1 MMPKNISTSTL
12 FEKLPFDTILITVV
26 AIAIVIFMI
35 NQINE
40 EEELK
45 QIIFNQKLSTQFA
58 YNLAITEN
66 VQHDFSIIQDNLF
79 HIISHIDNVDQL
91 DSDRIYYIMEDGFE
105 NISVSIPTIAL
116 FLTDENG
123 IILQNVRHDN
133 KTFVGESLAHRKY
146 IQNIQSTLKPQFS
159 TNFSGLD
166 NSNQIT
172 ISLPII
178 NENKNL
184 KGIIGLAISTEDV
197 FKRHVNILNIV
208 TQFITIIDK
217 DKKII
222 SHPEKNLVNINVF
235 EEKFQQSINYNEKV
249 NKNLNDLFEGK
260 MFSSVVNVPRGEFL
274 ATGVPILFDE
284 NLIYGVIILS
294 PTSSFFSE
302 IENQLLIGQQQTI
315 IFLSI
320 MVSVIVIFIIIRNKI
335 IKRNKII
342 YDLEKQ
348 SEQLKNERLA
358 TVGQLTSRIAH
369 DLRNPLSSIKNTV
382 EIMEIEFEK
391 KLNENMKENLE
402 RLKRG
407 ISRLSHD
414 VEDVL
419 DFVKVVPLKIEKTSL
434 RSVIDAS
441 IDRIDVNSIKMKL
454 PQNDIEIFCDPDK
467 LEIAF
472 INILQNAVDAIDKNG
487 QIEIRFIDNHSE
499 VIIEFEDNGITI
511 PEEILSKIFE
521 PLFTT
526 KMKGIGLGLVTTRN
540 IVEQHKGTI
549 TVKNNP
555 VTFTVKLPKNP
566 N

>member
-1 MMPKNISTSTL
+1 MPKNISTSTL
-12 FEKLPFDTILITVV
+12 FENRPFDTMLIAVV

-58 YNLAITEN
+58 YNSAITEN
-66 VQHDFSIIQDNLF
+66 VQHDFSVIQDNLF
-79 HIISHIDNVDQL
+79 HIISHIDNVNQL

-105 NISVSIPTIAL
+105 NISISIPTIAL

-133 KTFVGESLAHRKY
+133 KTFIGESLAHRKY

-197 FKRHVNILNIV
+197 FKRHVNILNIT

-235 EEKFQQSINYNEKV
+235 GEKFQQSINYNEKV
-249 NKNLNDLFEGK
+249 NKSLNDLFEGK
-260 MFSSVVNVPRGEFL
+260 MFSSIVDLPRGKFL

-284 NLIYGVIILS
+284 NLIYGVIILT

-302 IENQLLIGQQQTI
+302 IENQLLIVQQQTI

-320 MVSVIVIFIIIRNKI
+320 MVFVIVIFIIIRNKI

-342 YDLEKQ
+342 YDLKKQ
-348 SEQLKNERLA
+348 SDQLKNERLA
-358 TVGQLTSRIAH
+358 TIGQLTSRIAH

-419 DFVKVVPLKIEKTSL
+419 DFVKVVPLKIEKMSL
-434 RSVIDAS
+434 RSLIDAS

-454 PQNDIEIFCDPDK
+454 PQNDIEIFCDPLK

-499 VIIEFEDNGITI
+499 VIIEFEDNGIAIT
-511 PEEILSKIFE
+511 EEILSKIFE

-526 KMKGIGLGLVTTRN
+526 KMTGIGLGLVTTRN

-566 N
+566 

>member
-1 MMPKNISTSTL
+1 MPKNISTSTL
-12 FEKLPFDTILITVV
+12 FENRPFDTILIAVV

-45 QIIFNQKLSTQFA
+45 QIIFNQKLSTQFV
-58 YNLAITEN
+58 YNSAITEN
-66 VQHDFSIIQDNLF
+66 VQHDFSVIQDNLF
-79 HIISHIDNVDQL
+79 HIISHIDNVNQL

-105 NISVSIPTIAL
+105 NISISIPTIAL

-133 KTFVGESLAHRKY
+133 KTFIGESLAHRKY

-184 KGIIGLAISTEDV
+184 KGIIGLAISTEDI
-197 FKRHVNILNIV
+197 FKRHVNILNIT

-235 EEKFQQSINYNEKV
+235 GEKFQQSINYNEKV
-249 NKNLNDLFEGK
+249 NKSLNDLFEGK
-260 MFSSVVNVPRGEFL
+260 MFSSIVNVPRGEFL

-284 NLIYGVIILS
+284 NLIYGVIILT

-302 IENQLLIGQQQTI
+302 IENQLLIVQQQTI

-342 YDLEKQ
+342 YDLKKQ
-348 SEQLKNERLA
+348 SDQLKNERLA
-358 TVGQLTSRIAH
+358 TIGQLTSRIAH

-419 DFVKVVPLKIEKTSL
+419 DFVKVVPLKIEKMSL
-434 RSVIDAS
+434 RSLIDAS

-454 PQNDIEIFCDPDK
+454 PQNDIEIFCDPLK

-499 VIIEFEDNGITI
+499 VIIEFEDNGIAI
-511 PEEILSKIFE
+511 PEEILLKIFE

-566 N
+566 

>member
-1 MMPKNISTSTL
+1 MPKNISTSTL
-12 FEKLPFDTILITVV
+12 FENRPFDTILIAVV

-45 QIIFNQKLSTQFA
+45 QIIFNQKLSTQFV
-58 YNLAITEN
+58 YNSAITEN
-66 VQHDFSIIQDNLF
+66 VQHDFSVIQDNLF
-79 HIISHIDNVDQL
+79 HIISHIDNVNQL

-133 KTFVGESLAHRKY
+133 KTFIGESLAHRKY

-197 FKRHVNILNIV
+197 FKRHVNILNIT

-235 EEKFQQSINYNEKV
+235 GEKFQQSINYNEKV
-249 NKNLNDLFEGK
+249 NKSLNDLFEGK
-260 MFSSVVNVPRGEFL
+260 MFSSIVNVPRGEFL

-284 NLIYGVIILS
+284 NLIYGVIILT

-342 YDLEKQ
+342 YDLKKQ
-348 SEQLKNERLA
+348 SDQLKNERLA
-358 TVGQLTSRIAH
+358 TIGQLTSRIAH

-402 RLKRG
+402 MLKRG

-419 DFVKVVPLKIEKTSL
+419 DFVKVVPLKKEKMSL

-441 IDRIDVNSIKMKL
+441 IDRIDVNSIKIKL
-454 PQNDIEIFCDPDK
+454 PQNDIEIFCDPHK

-499 VIIEFEDNGITI
+499 VIIEFEDNGIAIT
-511 PEEILSKIFE
+511 EEILSKIFE

-526 KMKGIGLGLVTTRN
+526 KMTGIGLGLVTTRN

-566 N
+566 

>member
-45 QIIFNQKLSTQFA
+45 QIIFNQKLSTQFT
-58 YNLAITEN
+58 YNSAITEN

-208 TQFITIIDK
+208 TQSITIIDK

-235 EEKFQQSINYNEKV
+235 GEKFQQSINYNEKV

-284 NLIYGVIILS
+284 NLIYGVIILT

-382 EIMEIEFEK
+382 AIMEIEFEK

-402 RLKRG
+402 MLKRG

-434 RSVIDAS
+434 RSVIDTS

-454 PQNDIEIFCDPDK
+454 PQNDIEIFCDPHK

-499 VIIEFEDNGITI
+499 VIIEFEDNGIAI

>member
-1 MMPKNISTSTL
+1 MPKNISTSTL
-12 FEKLPFDTILITVV
+12 FENRPFDTILIAVV

-58 YNLAITEN
+58 YNSAITEN
-66 VQHDFSIIQDNLF
+66 VQHDFSVIQDNLF
-79 HIISHIDNVDQL
+79 HIISHIDNVNQL

-105 NISVSIPTIAL
+105 NISISIPTIAL

-133 KTFVGESLAHRKY
+133 KTFIGESLAHRKY

-197 FKRHVNILNIV
+197 FKRHVNILNIT

-235 EEKFQQSINYNEKV
+235 GEKFQQSINYNEKV
-249 NKNLNDLFEGK
+249 NKSLNDLFEGK
-260 MFSSVVNVPRGEFL
+260 MFSSIVDLPRGKFL

-284 NLIYGVIILS
+284 NLIYGVIILT

-342 YDLEKQ
+342 YDLKKQ
-348 SEQLKNERLA
+348 SDQLKNERLA
-358 TVGQLTSRIAH
+358 TIGQLTSRIAH

-407 ISRLSHD
+407 INRLSHD

-419 DFVKVVPLKIEKTSL
+419 DFVKVVPLKIEKMSL

-441 IDRIDVNSIKMKL
+441 IDRIDVKSIKMKL
-454 PQNDIEIFCDPDK
+454 PQNDIEIFCDPHK

-499 VIIEFEDNGITI
+499 VIIEFEDNGIGI
-511 PEEILSKIFE
+511 PEEILLKIFE

-566 N
+566 

>member
-58 YNLAITEN
+58 HNLAITEN

-342 YDLEKQ
+342 YNLEKQ

-526 KMKGIGLGLVTTRN
+526 KMKGTGLGLVTTRN

>member
-58 YNLAITEN
+58 HNLAITEN

-467 LEIAF
+467 LEIVF

-499 VIIEFEDNGITI
+499 VIIEFEDNGIAI

>member
-1 MMPKNISTSTL
+1 MPKNISTSTL
-12 FEKLPFDTILITVV
+12 FENRPFDTILIAVV

-58 YNLAITEN
+58 YNSAITEN
-66 VQHDFSIIQDNLF
+66 VQHDFSVIQDNLF
-79 HIISHIDNVDQL
+79 HIISHIDNVNQL

-133 KTFVGESLAHRKY
+133 KTFIGESLAHRKY

-197 FKRHVNILNIV
+197 FKRHVNILNIT

-222 SHPEKNLVNINVF
+222 SHPEKNLANINVF
-235 EEKFQQSINYNEKV
+235 GEKFQQSINYNEKV
-249 NKNLNDLFEGK
+249 NKSLNDLFEGK
-260 MFSSVVNVPRGEFL
+260 MFSSIVDLPRGKFL

-284 NLIYGVIILS
+284 NLIYGVIILT

-342 YDLEKQ
+342 YDLKKQ
-348 SEQLKNERLA
+348 SDQLKNERLA
-358 TVGQLTSRIAH
+358 TIGQLTSRIAH

-419 DFVKVVPLKIEKTSL
+419 DFVKVIPLKKEKMSL

-441 IDRIDVNSIKMKL
+441 IDRIDVNSIKIKL
-454 PQNDIEIFCDPDK
+454 PQNDIEIFCDPHK

-499 VIIEFEDNGITI
+499 VIIEFEDNGIAI
-511 PEEILSKIFE
+511 PEEILLKIFE

-566 N
+566 